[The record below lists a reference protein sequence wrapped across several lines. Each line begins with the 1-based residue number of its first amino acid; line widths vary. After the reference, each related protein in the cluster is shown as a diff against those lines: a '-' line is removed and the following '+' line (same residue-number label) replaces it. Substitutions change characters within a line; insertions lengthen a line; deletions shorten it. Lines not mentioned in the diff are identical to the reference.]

1 MALPPGSAAN
11 QTAAP
16 GLRLGLLSCLPRI
29 ELPPIAATNKCLARM
44 SKTGAGIRAT
54 KGHRPDGVGRSKE

>member
-16 GLRLGLLSCLPRI
+16 GLRLGLLSCLPMTRRT
-29 ELPPIAATNKCLARM
+29 ATDGGNEQM
-44 SKTGAGIRAT
+44 FGADKQDR
-54 KGHRPDGVGRSKE
+54 DGGQSD